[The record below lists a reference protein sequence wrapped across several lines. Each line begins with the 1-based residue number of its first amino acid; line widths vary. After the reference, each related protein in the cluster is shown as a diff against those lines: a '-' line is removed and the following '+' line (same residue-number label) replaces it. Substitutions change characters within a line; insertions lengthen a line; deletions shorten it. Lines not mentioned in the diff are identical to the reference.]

1 MKRTCW
7 LAHLTLWVVAAALV
21 FPTGSAL
28 AQDAVVISS
37 PETGDGVTAVVEIRG
52 TAVRQPFL
60 RYELAFA
67 YDPNPRGN
75 WFAIGEPGTAPVVDG
90 VLGQWDTTNVAD
102 GLYALRLRVYA
113 SERDFTEFFVGRV
126 VVRHDLPTPEA
137 AATAVVVSEPTA
149 IASAPQGPTPTAIA
163 LPPPSTVAS
172 GLGGDV
178 GPSQAAPALA
188 ALNGDRLQQAL
199 FDGARFSAIAFA
211 IMGAYASIRWLWR
224 RRRWKRRHD

>member
-1 MKRTCW
+1 MKRTHW
-7 LAHLTLWVVAAALV
+7 LAQLALWVVAAALV
-21 FPTGSAL
+21 IPTRSAL
-28 AQDAVVISS
+28 AQDGVVIAS
-37 PETGDGVTAVVEIRG
+37 PETGDGVTGLVEIRG

-75 WFAIGEPGTAPVVDG
+75 WFAIGEPGTAPVVNG

-113 SERDFTEFFVGRV
+113 SERDFTEYFVGRV

-137 AATAVVVSEPTA
+137 VATPAAGGAPTA

-172 GLGGDV
+172 GLEADA
-178 GPSQAAPALA
+178 GPSQTAPALA
-188 ALNGDRLQQAL
+188 ALNGVRLQRAL

>member
-1 MKRTCW
+1 MTRTSW
-7 LAHLTLWVVAAALV
+7 LAHLALWVVAVALV
-21 FPTGSAL
+21 LPTGPAL
-28 AQDAVVISS
+28 AQDTVVIAS

-113 SERDFTEFFVGRV
+113 SERDFTEYFVGRV

-137 AATAVVVSEPTA
+137 AATSAAVSEPTA

-163 LPPPSTVAS
+163 LPPPSTGTS
-172 GLGGDV
+172 GLGEDV
-178 GPSQAAPALA
+178 SPSQAVPALA
-188 ALNGDRLQQAL
+188 ALNGTRLQQAL
-199 FDGARFSAIAFA
+199 IDGARFTAIAFA
-211 IMGAYASIRWLWR
+211 IMGVYAAVRWLWR